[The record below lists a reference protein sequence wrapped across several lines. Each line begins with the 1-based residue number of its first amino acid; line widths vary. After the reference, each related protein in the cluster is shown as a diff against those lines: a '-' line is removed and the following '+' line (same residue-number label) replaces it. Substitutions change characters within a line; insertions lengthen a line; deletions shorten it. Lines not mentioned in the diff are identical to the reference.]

1 MVGRLVQQQQVG
13 SGEQRGGEGNA
24 HPPTAR
30 ELRHRPS
37 LSSLVEPQTRQDR
50 RRSGGRRISLDGH
63 QPVVEFRQTVRV
75 GGLRLRQQCQPF
87 RIALQHRI
95 EQGHWPLRR
104 FLADSC
110 DARTRRQAH
119 VPTVEGDL
127 TGDSTEQRG
136 FPGPVASHKT
146 DPPAGVDRQVGFVQ
160 QRTAAHT
167 NDGARDDEERHGRGF
182 SAGTVAVEARV
193 CAGVSLR

>member
-1 MVGRLVQQQQVG
+1 M
-13 SGEQRGGEGNA
+13 
-24 HPPTAR
+24 
-30 ELRHRPS
+30 
-37 LSSLVEPQTRQDR
+37 
-50 RRSGGRRISLDGH
+50 
-63 QPVVEFRQTVRV
+63 EFRQTVRV
-75 GGLRLRQQCQPF
+75 GGLRLRQQRQPF
-87 RIALQHRI
+87 RIALQHGI

-136 FPGPVASHKT
+136 FSGPVASHKT
-146 DPPAGVDRQVGFVQ
+146 DPPAGVDRQVGSVQ

-167 NDGARDDEERHGRGF
+167 NDGAGDDEERHGRGLAPEPSPWKHGF
-182 SAGTVAVEARV
+182 AQGYHYGNTIEAGHPRRVPNGRSGDSATIKHATAATTPPARNVVASACR
-193 CAGVSLR
+193 